1 MKLVDKII
9 KPTETKLGALLIV
22 SAVFLMAAQDAL
34 IKYISAD
41 LTLGQIFLLRSVL
54 VLMLLHVI
62 ARGRRRK
69 YWRDAVVIWPLAR
82 AVFLTLMYVLLYSV
96 ISRMPLATLAAA
108 FYTGP
113 LFIVLL
119 SALVLKDS
127 VSSAAWGAVAFGFLG
142 VLVLLKPGSASFAP
156 LTLIPVLSGF
166 CYAVAAVLTRG
177 RCQNAS
183 PLSMALALNICLL
196 AAGFI
201 ISAFGYLQSDLTNGS
216 FLSNYL
222 SSPGLRGWGLIFVLA
237 ALMVG
242 IGLSLAAAYK
252 MAQPAVIASFD
263 YSYLIFATLFG
274 MLLFAEQPELSTL
287 LGMGMIASAGLLSY
301 WISKAR

>member
-1 MKLVDKII
+1 MSLVDKS
-9 KPTETKLGALLIV
+9 KRPSETRFGTLLIV
-22 SAVFLMAAQDAL
+22 GAVFLMATQDAL

-54 VLMLLHVI
+54 VLLLLHVI
-62 ARGRRRK
+62 ARSGRRACW
-69 YWRDAVVIWPLAR
+69 YDAIMFGPLAR
-82 AVFLTLMYVLLYSV
+82 AMFLTLMYVLLYSV
-96 ISRMPLATLAAA
+96 ISLVPLATLAAA

-119 SALVLKDS
+119 SSLFLKEP
-127 VSSAAWGAVAFGFLG
+127 VSPTGWGAVAFGFLG
-142 VLVLLKPGSASFAP
+142 VLLLLKPGSASFSP
-156 LTLIPVLSGF
+156 LVLVPVLSGF

-177 RCQNAS
+177 SCQNAS

-196 AAGFI
+196 AAGI
-201 ISAFGYLQSDLTNGS
+201 TISALGYLQSNLTGGS
-216 FLSNYL
+216 FISNYF
-222 SSPGLRGWGLIFVLA
+222 SSLGLRGWGLISVLA

-252 MAQPAVIASFD
+252 MAPPAVIASFD
-263 YSYLIFATLFG
+263 YSYLIFATFFG
-274 MLLFAEQPELSTL
+274 MLLFAERPELSTL

-301 WISKAR
+301 WINRA